1 LEVAVGNGKDGV
13 VALAYDGSEGALNYL
28 FGEESDGV

>member
-1 LEVAVGNGKDGV
+1 LEVTVGDGRDGV
-13 VALAYDGSEGALNYL
+13 VALVYDDSEGALNYL